1 MSWFILPDWSIL
13 HHLSLLLHLLCVSL
27 PSVFSHL
34 IVFHLLFHLWDII
47 SWPIW
52 FMSSV
57 LSLPSGTREGGQKTQ
72 KTTTSF
78 WFLWFCVMDAWG
90 TYLKNKINPGTC
102 ITVTSTNNIWSAGY
116 EADSNLKLLMIFP
129 FSLNPALFLSVS
141 FSLTPSVRQ
150 LPNRSTVMMKNTSVP
165 NHLLFKNIQS
175 HISTADSLYS
185 PTKRNFVMRSL
196 IAHRH
201 LARMLSPWSLITAQ
215 QMPYHACLWASSL
228 KALFSSQSNIVS
240 VSEFAFVT
248 EGQACYVR
256 VLGPKCQGGSG

>member
-1 MSWFILPDWSIL
+1 M
-13 HHLSLLLHLLCVSL
+13 C
-27 PSVFSHL
+27 
-34 IVFHLLFHLWDII
+34 
-47 SWPIW
+47 
-52 FMSSV
+52 SV
-57 LSLPSGTREGGQKTQ
+57 LSLPSGTSEGGQKTQ
-72 KTTTSF
+72 KTTTSI

-102 ITVTSTNNIWSAGY
+102 ITVTSTNNVWSAGY
-116 EADSNLKLLMIFP
+116 EADSNLRLLMIFP
-129 FSLNPALFLSVS
+129 FSLNPALFFSVS
-141 FSLTPSVRQ
+141 FSLTPSVCQ

-185 PTKRNFVMRSL
+185 PTKCNFVMRSL

-201 LARMLSPWSLITAQ
+201 LAWMLSPWSLITAQ

-256 VLGPKCQGGSG
+256 VLGPEVSGRLWVKSIFNVSH